1 MGEIERETRYL
12 DLDGDGVP
20 DATETIEVRRQSVD
34 VGGHHTTVTEVV
46 DEIDSEIG
54 VDGEPGEVQVS
65 DTIVIED
72 VSDEAPNP

>member
-20 DATETIEVRRQSVD
+20 DATETIEVRRQSID

-46 DEIDSEIG
+46 DEIDSEID
-54 VDGEPGEVQVS
+54 VDGEPGAVQVS
-65 DTIVIED
+65 DTIVVED
-72 VSDEAPNP
+72 VTDEPLDP

>member
-20 DATETIEVRRQSVD
+20 DATETIEVRRTSVD

-46 DEIDSEIG
+46 DEIDSEID
-54 VDGEPGEVQVS
+54 VDGEPGAVQVS
-65 DTIVIED
+65 DTIVVED
-72 VSDEAPNP
+72 VTDEPLDS

>member
-20 DATETIEVRRQSVD
+20 DATETIEVRRQSID

-54 VDGEPGEVQVS
+54 VDGEPGAVQVS
-65 DTIVIED
+65 DTIVVED
-72 VSDEAPNP
+72 ITDEPPDS

>member
-20 DATETIEVRRQSVD
+20 DATETIEVRRQSID

-54 VDGEPGEVQVS
+54 VDGEPGAVQVS
-65 DTIVIED
+65 DTIVVED
-72 VSDEAPNP
+72 VTE